1 MPDIPVGG
9 QIFDVVFHPN
19 ESVVY
24 TATLT
29 GHVKAFAYDQN
40 THKSTFSVRPSK
52 RSCRALTINDDG
64 TRLHAAGKGK
74 GIHTIDTAT
83 GEIVETRAGAHDD
96 PINRIKHVMPWL
108 FATGDD
114 NGVIKLWDPRQPE
127 AIRAHKQHFD
137 YITDFLWLPDKHHL
151 LATSGDGTLSVMD
164 VRSKKPTPFAQS
176 EDQEDELL
184 AATTIK
190 GGAKVVVGTQLGIL
204 HPSSIDAL
212 CSLPPA
218 FLESAAFPGMENTVL
233 TGSSDGLVR
242 AVQVLP
248 TRLVGVV
255 ADHGELPIERL
266 AVGGG
271 IGRLSLEEG
280 NNDEKEGGKVGKGK
294 GKGKAESDDEDD
306 ENSDAKEGAGTGAGR
321 WWVASAGHD
330 EVLRLTDLE
339 AFFRDPSTGEEQEDA
354 SEDGEMGGDRGE
366 SEDADEVA
374 EGKVG
379 NADVE
384 EKQDS
389 EADSD
394 GEDSD
399 APTAKKRKRKPEKDP
414 LVVRRKKGKN
424 EVDVDDGAFFD
435 GL

>member
-1 MPDIPVGG
+1 
-9 QIFDVVFHPN
+9 
-19 ESVVY
+19 
-24 TATLT
+24 
-29 GHVKAFAYDQN
+29 
-40 THKSTFSVRPSK
+40 
-52 RSCRALTINDDG
+52 
-64 TRLHAAGKGK
+64 
-74 GIHTIDTAT
+74 
-83 GEIVETRAGAHDD
+83 
-96 PINRIKHVMPWL
+96 
-108 FATGDD
+108 
-114 NGVIKLWDPRQPE
+114 
-127 AIRAHKQHFD
+127 
-137 YITDFLWLPDKHHL
+137 
-151 LATSGDGTLSVMD
+151 
-164 VRSKKPTPFAQS
+164 
-176 EDQEDELL
+176 
-184 AATTIK
+184 
-190 GGAKVVVGTQLGIL
+190 
-204 HPSSIDAL
+204 
-212 CSLPPA
+212 
-218 FLESAAFPGMENTVL
+218 MENTVL

-354 SEDGEMGGDRGE
+354 SEDSEMGGDRGE